1 MAKVGSTHHSPFIV
15 TRIFWMFLF
24 GGKLGIFEGN
34 ISSRHCFSRETPKD
48 FSSVLEGD
56 LFLCFLLQVVVL
68 TTILLVLETVIN
80 SPSAIYFLG
89 IVTQY
94 FSIWFSDDPLLN
106 LTLPVTKL
114 FSELLSHCK
123 ARGNL
128 RGTGLIRALSSRILY
143 LSRVAPRGWLPT
155 LIYLI
160 LFSSIENWLG
170 KLGCHS
176 LIFTKSHVFFEN
188 GPFSSTNG
196 IVGWVFFFLVKFYFF
211 LLLRNVMNELI
222 RCCRLR

>member
-1 MAKVGSTHHSPFIV
+1 MARVGSTHHSPFIV
-15 TRIFWMFLF
+15 TRIFRMFLF

-143 LSRVAPRGWLPT
+143 LSRVAPRG
-155 LIYLI
+155 
-160 LFSSIENWLG
+160 
-170 KLGCHS
+170 
-176 LIFTKSHVFFEN
+176 
-188 GPFSSTNG
+188 
-196 IVGWVFFFLVKFYFF
+196 
-211 LLLRNVMNELI
+211 
-222 RCCRLR
+222 